1 MGFVAARIQLSSV
14 AARIQVGLVAG
25 AVQVSDGKKNLNEFA
40 RQFVWV

>member
-1 MGFVAARIQLSSV
+1 MAARIQLSSV

-25 AVQVSDGKKNLNEFA
+25 AVQVSVGKKNLNEFA